1 MQCSRGASEMSF
13 QWTFLA
19 TFLYCELVVIVIL
32 LLPFI
37 SPATWHKFFKSRLVK
52 AFSADSIRELN
63 KYSKYTPDIS
73 APHVETQTHMKQ
85 FRAQRNFYIAG
96 FALFLW
102 FVLKRLMS
110 LLSKC
115 AHEMADSLASRK
127 QAANANRSLGN
138 LSPDDLTKGNLKTS
152 ADTSHYIDAEEHE
165 KQLNKIWQDWD
176 KAKADMNILR
186 GKYDSSIKEYDT
198 LAEEH
203 RNLQTKFDILARKQS
218 ESTKDQ

>member
-1 MQCSRGASEMSF
+1 
-13 QWTFLA
+13 
-19 TFLYCELVVIVIL
+19 
-32 LLPFI
+32 
-37 SPATWHKFFKSRLVK
+37 
-52 AFSADSIRELN
+52 
-63 KYSKYTPDIS
+63 
-73 APHVETQTHMKQ
+73 
-85 FRAQRNFYIAG
+85 
-96 FALFLW
+96 
-102 FVLKRLMS
+102 MS